1 MFVYEPKGNFLHQG
15 QWSSSTTIL
24 GAMLYQEIAAGVVD
38 VLDVD
43 CESFRDNCHTFEES
57 SSIENKQNV
66 SYVST
71 TEIAVIYGGHKT
83 SVSFQLQSNWGGH

>member
-43 CESFRDNCHTFEES
+43 YESFKDNCHTFEES
-57 SSIENKQNV
+57 TSIENKQNMHKSQV

-71 TEIAVIYGGHKT
+71 TEIAVNVCGP
-83 SVSFQLQSNWGGH
+83 

>member
-1 MFVYEPKGNFLHQG
+1 MFVYEPKGNLLHQG

-43 CESFRDNCHTFEES
+43 YESFRDNCHTFEES
-57 SSIENKQNV
+57 TSIENKQNV

-71 TEIAVIYGGHKT
+71 TEIAVNVCGP
-83 SVSFQLQSNWGGH
+83 